1 MTGAPE
7 ESNPMDPTP
16 LTFVVFALMLSPVAL
31 VVAAV
36 VSIIRH
42 RTVLSST
49 AIAVWVLVVLC
60 FPVLGAIAWFLIG
73 RPRDD
78 LASLRE
84 G

>member
-1 MTGAPE
+1 
-7 ESNPMDPTP
+7 MDPTA
-16 LTFVVFALMLSPVAL
+16 LTFVVFALMLAPVAL

-42 RTVLSST
+42 RIVLSST
-49 AIAVWVLVVLC
+49 TIAVWVLVVLC

-73 RPRDD
+73 RPRDEAD
-78 LASLRE
+78 SLRE